1 MITPIQLKNL
11 RQLHRLRDMRVQMA
25 MIEVQRARKQ
35 LEDAKLAVIDC
46 QKCIESLQAELVE
59 IAELVR
65 TNPQFHAIQ
74 YQHLTEARITNT
86 KFLIQQNE
94 DRLLEL
100 IEQRSAA
107 VHALQMANEALAM
120 ATARRDAVV
129 QQRDKARL
137 ERSLWQEEMQ
147 LLELDGLKP
156 TNMQM
161 QGVLA

>member
-1 MITPIQLKNL
+1 MITAIQLKNL

-35 LEDAKLAVIDC
+35 LEDAKKAVIDC
-46 QKCIESLQAELVE
+46 KKYIESLQAQLVE

-65 TNPQFHAIQ
+65 INPQIHAVQ
-74 YQHLTEARITNT
+74 YQYLTEARIKNIE
-86 KFLIQQNE
+86 FLIQQNE

-100 IEQRSAA
+100 IEQRTGA
-107 VHALQMANEALAM
+107 VHALQIANEALAR

-161 QGVLA
+161 KGALA